1 MARSLSHAKLVV
13 ASVADHVSLSIS
25 RRGYAAAP
33 HGVVSARGGSRSH
46 MMEKMDVRT
55 AIQEEAGASTA
66 WAPDPVTGYYRP
78 ENSLAQIDAADLRAM
93 LLNHKVRP
101 N

>member
-1 MARSLSHAKLVV
+1 MARSLSHAKFLA
-13 ASVADHVSLSIS
+13 ASVADRLSLSIS
-25 RRGYAAAP
+25 RRGYAAA
-33 HGVVSARGGSRSH
+33 VSARGRGGSRSP

-78 ENSLAQIDAADLRAM
+78 ENSSVEIDAADLRAM
-93 LLNHKVRP
+93 LLNHKIRP